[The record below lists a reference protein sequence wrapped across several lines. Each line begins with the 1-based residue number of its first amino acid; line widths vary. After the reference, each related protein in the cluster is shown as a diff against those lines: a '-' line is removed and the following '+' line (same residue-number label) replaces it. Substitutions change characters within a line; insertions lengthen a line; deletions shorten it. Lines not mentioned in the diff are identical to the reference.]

1 MNINRINYEEYFL
14 LYVDNELSASE
25 RKSVE
30 EFVKLHPDLEEE
42 LTMLQ
47 QSQLKPDHT
56 LVLEDKSVLFKSESN
71 NLINL
76 QNYESFF
83 LLYVDNELNVEVRR
97 AVEDFVTANPQLHE
111 EFELLLRTRVSPD
124 VDVVYPDRQLLYR
137 EVATGKAVS
146 FKMWRTVAVAAML
159 LLVAGIFWLNSNNSD
174 NSNTTGPVAKRN
186 QPAKVNK
193 EINEGTKEQTPATPQ
208 EVVKEKSDP
217 NLVDAGT
224 KTQEENIRTSTQKVQ
239 QKKVDKIIE
248 DNDQQPLIANN
259 NLHTPLRDPDE
270 HITAAT
276 SISKVDIDV
285 ATIGSASVS
294 NNTLIVD
301 QAFAEP
307 KADNGIQL
315 TTIEDGGISDEQ
327 PAQSKSKLRGL
338 FRQVSRVVEKTT
350 HVPAAENKK
359 LRIGNIQIAL
369 K

>member
-14 LYVDNELSASE
+14 LYLDNELSASE
-25 RKSVE
+25 RKAVE

-47 QSQLKPDHT
+47 QSQLKPDHS

-83 LLYVDNELNVEVRR
+83 LLYVDNELSVEERR
-97 AVEDFVTANPQLHE
+97 AVEDFVTSNPQLHQ
-111 EFELLLRTRVSPD
+111 EFDLLLRTRVSPD
-124 VDVVYPDRQLLYR
+124 IEVVYPDRQLLYR
-137 EVATGKAVS
+137 EVATVKVVS
-146 FKMWRTVAVAAML
+146 FKIWRTIAVAAML
-159 LLVAGIFWLNSNNSD
+159 LLAVGIFWLNSGNDKNN
-174 NSNTTGPVAKRN
+174 NTTDPIAKRD
-186 QPAKVNK
+186 QPAKLNNK
-193 EINEGTKEQTPATPQ
+193 NNQGTKEQAPATVK
-208 EVVKEKSDP
+208 EVVKEDSAP
-217 NLVDAGT
+217 SVVVGSP
-224 KTQEENIRTSTQKVQ
+224 KTQEESNRKSIQKVP
-239 QKKVDKIIE
+239 QKKAHEIIE
-248 DNDQQPLIANN
+248 EKNQQPLIADNN
-259 NLHTPLRDPDE
+259 IHTTLPDD

-301 QAFAEP
+301 QAYAQQE
-307 KADNGIQL
+307 ADKKVQL
-315 TTIEDGGISDEQ
+315 TGVADGDPEQ
-327 PAQSKSKLRGL
+327 PDVQPKSKLRGL

>member
-1 MNINRINYEEYFL
+1 MNMNINRINYEEYFL

-25 RKSVE
+25 RKAVE

-47 QSQLKPDHT
+47 QSQLKPDHS
-56 LVLEDKSVLFKSESN
+56 LVLEDKSVLFKSERN
-71 NLINL
+71 NLINV

-83 LLYVDNELNVEVRR
+83 LLYVDNELSVEERR
-97 AVEDFVTANPQLHE
+97 TVEDFVTANPQLHE

-124 VDVVYPDRQLLYR
+124 VEVVYPDRQLLYR
-137 EVATGKAVS
+137 EVATGKVVS

-159 LLVAGIFWLNSNNSD
+159 LLVAGVFWLNSGSNKNSTID
-174 NSNTTGPVAKRN
+174 PLAKRDVPTKLKPN
-186 QPAKVNK
+186 SQ
-193 EINEGTKEQTPATPQ
+193 ETKEQVPTAKDVQ
-208 EVVKEKSDP
+208 KEQSNP
-217 NLVDAGT
+217 NVADAGT
-224 KTQEENIRTSTQKVQ
+224 KTQEESIRTATQKVQ
-239 QKKVDKIIE
+239 QKKVDKIAE
-248 DNDQQPLIANN
+248 ENDQHPLIADNN
-259 NLHTPLRDPDE
+259 IPTPLRDPIE
-270 HITAAT
+270 HIPAST

-285 ATIGSASVS
+285 VTIGSASVS

>member
-1 MNINRINYEEYFL
+1 
-14 LYVDNELSASE
+14 
-25 RKSVE
+25 
-30 EFVKLHPDLEEE
+30 
-42 LTMLQ
+42 
-47 QSQLKPDHT
+47 
-56 LVLEDKSVLFKSESN
+56 
-71 NLINL
+71 LINV

-83 LLYVDNELNVEVRR
+83 LLYVDNELSVEERR
-97 AVEDFVTANPQLHE
+97 TVEDFVTANPQLHE

-124 VDVVYPDRQLLYR
+124 VEVVYPDRQLLYR
-137 EVATGKAVS
+137 EVATGKVVS
-146 FKMWRTVAVAAML
+146 FKIWRTVAVAAML
-159 LLVAGIFWLNSNNSD
+159 LLVAGVFWLKSGSNKNSTID
-174 NSNTTGPVAKRN
+174 PLAKRDVPTKLN
-186 QPAKVNK
+186 SQ
-193 EINEGTKEQTPATPQ
+193 ETKEQVPTAKDVQ
-208 EVVKEKSDP
+208 KEQSNP
-217 NLVDAGT
+217 NLADAGT
-224 KTQEENIRTSTQKVQ
+224 KTQEESIRTATQKVQ
-239 QKKVDKIIE
+239 QKKVDKITE
-248 DNDQQPLIANN
+248 ENDQHPLIADNN
-259 NLHTPLRDPDE
+259 IPTPLRDPIE
-270 HITAAT
+270 HITAST